1 MTVVSKLLRRSLSP
15 NFTCFASAVESLPP
29 PAPWLRQCAHRLVA
43 FAERPMADDGRP
55 DLSCFDF
62 VNRGGEQESREV
74 VLKKDVLQEEEQ
86 LRGQMSQAAAA
97 DMLVGQPAAD
107 VQTSQPAAI
116 SSSHSSDE
124 DRPLRQR
131 QAAAEAQS
139 EKACSSEEDRPLC
152 KRHVRRPAAEVPES
166 SDEDRPL
173 SQLKRARRVS
183 PSASEEDKPLAQRA
197 GLTTAM
203 QAAAGQTA
211 AMQTA
216 AVQAAA
222 VQATA
227 GLTAAVEAAAVQ
239 AARPR
244 VETARLVALG
254 MPAERA
260 AGVARFSSSLPPH
273 TRTGFELAYAC
284 AAALERPAPLGVGL

>member
-1 MTVVSKLLRRSLSP
+1 
-15 NFTCFASAVESLPP
+15 
-29 PAPWLRQCAHRLVA
+29 
-43 FAERPMADDGRP
+43 MADDGRP

-183 PSASEEDKPLAQRA
+183 PSASEEDTPLAQR
-197 GLTTAM
+197 
-203 QAAAGQTA
+203 

-216 AVQAAA
+216 AVQ
-222 VQATA
+222 
-227 GLTAAVEAAAVQ
+227 TAAVEAAAVQ

-284 AAALERPAPLGVGL
+284 AAALQRPAPLGVGL

>member
-1 MTVVSKLLRRSLSP
+1 
-15 NFTCFASAVESLPP
+15 
-29 PAPWLRQCAHRLVA
+29 
-43 FAERPMADDGRP
+43 MADDGRP

-131 QAAAEAQS
+131 QAAAEARS
-139 EKACSSEEDRPLC
+139 EMACSSEEDRPLC

-183 PSASEEDKPLAQRA
+183 PSASEEDTPLAQR
-197 GLTTAM
+197 
-203 QAAAGQTA
+203 

-216 AVQAAA
+216 AVQ
-222 VQATA
+222 
-227 GLTAAVEAAAVQ
+227 TAAVEAAAVQ

-260 AGVARFSSSLPPH
+260 AGVARFSSSLAPH
-273 TRTGFELAYAC
+273 TRTGFELAYAY
-284 AAALERPAPLGVGL
+284 AAAL

>member
-183 PSASEEDKPLAQRA
+183 PSASEEDKPLAQR
-197 GLTTAM
+197 T
-203 QAAAGQTA
+203 
-211 AMQTA
+211 
-216 AVQAAA
+216 
-222 VQATA
+222 
-227 GLTAAVEAAAVQ
+227 GLTAAVQAAAVQ